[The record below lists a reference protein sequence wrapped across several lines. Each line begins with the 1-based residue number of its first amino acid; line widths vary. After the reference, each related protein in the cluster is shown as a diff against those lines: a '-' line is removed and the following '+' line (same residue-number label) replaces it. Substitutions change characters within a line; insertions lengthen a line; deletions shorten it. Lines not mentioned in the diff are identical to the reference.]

1 MRTATPTSPQPS
13 RTVAFKT
20 IGCRLNQAETATITG
35 HFTAA
40 GYTPVA
46 FGAPCDI
53 AVIHGCTITRAAESE
68 SLQSARR
75 AKRTNPDAIVILAG
89 CPAETMKDSIPA
101 DTADMVIGQNGK
113 LTLPALLHSLHPD
126 RFPSPPPNTSTA
138 SPHFETKRAFI
149 KIQDGCDFHCAY
161 CIVPSARGAPTSRP
175 LPDILQEARRAAA
188 TGFREIILT
197 GANLGRY
204 QHGTNSLDSLLHAIE
219 AIPEVGRF
227 RLGSVELTTAEH
239 TVLDFMAHSAKLCHF
254 LHLPLQS
261 GDDTILHAMGR
272 RYRVADY
279 RRVAETAVSMIPH
292 LGLGTDIIVGF
303 PGEDDAAFANT
314 VRLVDELPF
323 SNLHVFPYS
332 RRPGTRADAMPHQIP
347 ESVKKERVRVL
358 MDLAESKRSRFAR
371 SFVGRN
377 ASILVERV
385 EASGLRW
392 GWTSEYLESRVS
404 APHATIGHLLPFTVS
419 KTSGATL
426 MGSALP
432 ETHRPY
438 E

>member
-1 MRTATPTSPQPS
+1 MRTVHPSLNPPS

-20 IGCRLNQAETATITG
+20 IGCRLNQAETAAITG

-40 GYTPVA
+40 GYTAVE
-46 FGAPCDI
+46 FGSPCDI
-53 AVIHGCTITRAAESE
+53 AVIHGCAITRAAESE

-89 CPAETMKDSIPA
+89 CPAETIKESIPA
-101 DTADMVIGQNGK
+101 DTADLVIGQNGK
-113 LTLPALLHSLHPD
+113 LALPALLHTLHPT
-126 RFPSPPPNTSTA
+126 RFPAPPPDISKA
-138 SPHFETKRAFI
+138 CPHFETKRAFI

-161 CIVPSARGAPTSRP
+161 CIVPAARGAPRSRP
-175 LPDILQEARRAAA
+175 LPDILQEARLAVA

-204 QHGTNSLDSLLHAIE
+204 QNGTDTLASLLQAID
-219 AIPEVGRF
+219 AIPEIGRF

-239 TVLDFMAHSAKLCHF
+239 TVLDFMARSTKLCRF

-261 GDDTILHAMGR
+261 GDDPILNAMGR

-279 RRVAETAVSMIPH
+279 RRVAETAVSRIPH

-347 ESVKKERVRVL
+347 EAVKKERVRIL
-358 MDLAESKRSRFAR
+358 MDLAESKRSRFAK

-377 ASILVERV
+377 ACILVERR
-385 EASGLRW
+385 EASGLLW
-392 GWTSEYLESRVS
+392 GWTSEYLEARVS
-404 APHATIGHLLPFTVS
+404 SPLATIGQLLPFTVNEA
-419 KTSGATL
+419 SGATL
-426 MGSALP
+426 TGPALP
-432 ETHRPY
+432 VTHHPH